1 MSTHSAIVE
10 KTENGYRGIYCHWDG
25 YPEHNGKILQE
36 HYRDP
41 DKVKQLIDL
50 GDISALGERVDPVGE
65 HSYDKPEKGTTIAYH
80 RDRGED
86 KLEPDEGKC
95 LTEVTNKI
103 DHEFVYVFEDGKWTV
118 NGDSLEEKLK
128 HIS

>member
-25 YPEHNGKILQE
+25 HIETNGKTLQE
-36 HYRDP
+36 HYQNP
-41 DKVKQLIDL
+41 GKVKQLIDL
-50 GDISALGERVDPVGE
+50 GAISFLGERVDPVEE
-65 HSYDKPEKGTTIAYH
+65 HSFSKPEKGPTIAYH
-80 RDRGED
+80 RDRGDD
-86 KLEPDEGKC
+86 KLGPYAGVR
-95 LTEVTNKI
+95 LTTVTNKI
-103 DHEFVYVFEDGKWTV
+103 DYEFVYVFEDGKWTV